1 MTRPAPLEAL
11 AAAVR
16 AIRARECLSPADVAR
31 RGLGRHHP
39 GQVERGRANPT
50 HMQLDRL
57 ARGLGL
63 RDVAELWRQAMTE
76 AESGCSQASRDLPL
90 SGRCAES
97 SASIPPRDSR
107 G

>member
-1 MTRPAPLEAL
+1 MSERPAPPHSKRTGTSTPGLAAL
-11 AAAVR
+11 AAATR
-16 AIRARECLSPADVAR
+16 AIRARKGLSQEEVAR
-31 RGLGRHHP
+31 RGGLGRHYP

-63 RDVAELWRQAMTE
+63 RDVGELWQQAVAETE
-76 AESGCSQASRDLPL
+76 REQ
-90 SGRCAES
+90 
-97 SASIPPRDSR
+97 R

>member
-1 MTRPAPLEAL
+1 MSRHAPLEAL

-16 AIRARECLSPADVAR
+16 AIRARKGLSQAEVACR
-31 RGLGRHHP
+31 GGLGRHYP

-76 AESGCSQASRDLPL
+76 ADRAEGRSDLD
-90 SGRCAES
+90 GTS
-97 SASIPPRDSR
+97 S
-107 G
+107 